1 MKLPVLAP
9 RPASHRCLSVIA
21 SGDHQ
26 PPEVPTHTESAW
38 AAMRPE
44 IERLYVV
51 ERQRLRYLM
60 RYMEKEHGFKA
71 SEQMYKK
78 RFAKWGFQKNT
89 RRPRPSHAAQASFKG
104 TGRSQCSSLLVSP
117 ECSQHDGLRLL
128 FLTSVRTWSVAFFE
142 SLSQFDGTMVS
153 KGSPARVNTISFAF
167 KLVVELL
174 NRGHGDLA
182 GRMARKAFLLV
193 EDMLALDGPAL
204 IWNLLDM
211 MYNFV
216 VAQHTKLFNM
226 LLTHLIAMANTQ
238 PFPTTHPLPR
248 MLRGLRGI
256 LAETATVAAIATTSP
271 SEMASLVKQAWVL
284 NAEILFAHFDPRL
297 LPLYFNLLW
306 ESCAIGPPAD
316 MFSPAFQWYSGIEA
330 HHISS
335 SAAAAKGLPPPANK
349 PHVNVKLDKGNWRD
363 DDEDETKRSISFK
376 PHQSESTLPPPP
388 LQDFDMLRKSHIAA
402 LQGHHGNF
410 IRSEGVP
417 DRFDGNTATL
427 LPMLA
432 SLVTAK
438 ILEGW
443 PIVDEIYASDV
454 TTISKPSP
462 NTDVSRIHAGNLACV
477 MSTVLRLN
485 NAWNPNDAQEDTLD
499 DTMIDQI
506 RAIVALRSYSNGE
519 TDPQVVSELWL
530 LEDALAAAGKHD
542 EAQQVAAE
550 AYSRLDRYIKD
561 IPVNHV

>member
-1 MKLPVLAP
+1 MKLPGLAP
-9 RPASHRCLSVIA
+9 RPRCFSVIA

-26 PPEVPTHTESAW
+26 PPEVPTHTKSAW

-44 IERLYVV
+44 IERLYIV

-60 RYMEKEHGFKA
+60 RYMEKEHGFRA
-71 SEQMYKK
+71 SV
-78 RFAKWGFQKNT
+78 
-89 RRPRPSHAAQASFKG
+89 H
-104 TGRSQCSSLLVSP
+104 
-117 ECSQHDGLRLL
+117 
-128 FLTSVRTWSVAFFE
+128 TWSVAFFE
-142 SLSQFDGTMVS
+142 SPSHFDGVMVS
-153 KGSPARVNTISFAF
+153 KRSPAWVNTISFAL
-167 KLVVELL
+167 KLVVESP

-216 VAQHTKLFNM
+216 VVKHTKLFDM

-238 PFPTTHPLPR
+238 PFPATHPLPR
-248 MLRGLRGI
+248 MLRGLRGL
-256 LAETATVAAIATTSP
+256 LAKTATVATIATTSP
-271 SEMASLVKQAWVL
+271 SDMASLVKQAWIL

-306 ESCAIGPPAD
+306 ESCAIGPPAA
-316 MFSPAFQWYSGIEA
+316 MISPAFQWYSRIEE
-330 HHISS
+330 HHISL
-335 SAAAAKGLPPPANK
+335 SAAAAKGLLPQAK
-349 PHVNVKLDKGNWRD
+349 KLHVNVEFDNDNLQDG
-363 DDEDETKRSISFK
+363 DEDETKRTISLK

-388 LQDFDMLRKSHIAA
+388 LQDFDMLRTSHIAA

-427 LPMLA
+427 LSMLA

-438 ILEGW
+438 ILKGW
-443 PIVDEIYASDV
+443 PVVDEIYASDV

-485 NAWNPNDAQEDTLD
+485 DAANPNDAQEDTPG
-499 DTMIDQI
+499 DTMIDRI
-506 RAIVALRSYSNGE
+506 RAIVALRSYANGE

-530 LEDALAAAGKHD
+530 LEDALAAAGKHE

-550 AYSRLDRYIKD
+550 AYSRLERYIQD
-561 IPVNHV
+561 IPVNHA